1 MHGEWH
7 ALLYD
12 LDKLHRAEILRAAEQ
27 RRLFQPAGPRRSLRR
42 AAGAAL
48 FSLGGALV
56 ASGRAL
62 QAHAGDFTAGLPREG
77 EPGAPQRRRA
87 SSY

>member
-12 LDKLHRAEILRAAEQ
+12 LDKLHRVEILKAAER
-27 RRLFQPAGPRRSLRR
+27 RRLLKPDSPRRSLRQ
-42 AAGAAL
+42 AAGTAL
-48 FSLGGALV
+48 FNLGGALV
-56 ASGRAL
+56 ASGSAL
-62 QAHAGDFTAGLPREG
+62 QARAGKLAAGLPHERQ
-77 EPGAPQRRRA
+77 PSVTRRRA